1 MSHLPSAWIQPIF
14 RGAVLFACFAALP
27 LMMLNTLRD
36 YQAYREFIET
46 GVTTEAKI
54 LDTSQKCSESTCL
67 HYVTYQ
73 YQVNEKT
80 YTRRKDLLASN
91 ELYDTYTENGTAQAY
106 YLPEAPRRSIL
117 VDDFSYEESLA
128 VRTLALSLGWG
139 VILGLVW
146 YPSRKMSRLREK
158 VMFHGSY
165 TAMYVLV
172 VLAVIGF
179 RISQLEGQE
188 VPIYL
193 PIAAIFAILVL
204 VNLLRM
210 NGGFSLAYP
219 LYVVVFAGGCVAAA
233 SVLSENA
240 ATLYAVGACAVALLI
255 DFEPSEMASLLDSQ
269 NPLL

>member
-36 YQAYREFIET
+36 YQAYREFIDT

-54 LDTSQKCSESTCL
+54 LDTSQKCSDSACL

-91 ELYDTYTENGTAQAY
+91 TLYDVYTENGTAQAY
-106 YLPEAPRRSIL
+106 YLPHTPRISIL

-128 VRTLALSLGWG
+128 TRIFALSLAWG
-139 VILGLVW
+139 VILGLAW
-146 YPSRKMSRLREK
+146 YPSRKMSQLREK
-158 VMFHGSY
+158 VLFHGSY

-179 RISQLEGQE
+179 RISQLEGQD
-188 VPIYL
+188 VPVYL
-193 PIAAIFAILVL
+193 PLSAIFAILTL
-204 VNLLRM
+204 VNLLKM
-210 NGGFSLAYP
+210 NGGFSLVYP
-219 LYVVVFAGGCVAAA
+219 LYVMGFAGGCVAAA
-233 SVLSENA
+233 SLLSENA
-240 ATLYAVGACAVALLI
+240 ATLYAVGACTVALLI
-255 DFEPSEMASLLDSQ
+255 DFEPPDMASLLDSQ
-269 NPLL
+269 NRLS